1 MKDPAAVTS
10 MFADEKMALE
20 AGVNED
26 ERPPAR
32 AASDTNESG
41 GEYGGRP

>member
-1 MKDPAAVTS
+1 
-10 MFADEKMALE
+10 MFADEKMAALD
-20 AGVNED
+20 AAAAANED

-41 GEYGGRP
+41 DDEYGVRP